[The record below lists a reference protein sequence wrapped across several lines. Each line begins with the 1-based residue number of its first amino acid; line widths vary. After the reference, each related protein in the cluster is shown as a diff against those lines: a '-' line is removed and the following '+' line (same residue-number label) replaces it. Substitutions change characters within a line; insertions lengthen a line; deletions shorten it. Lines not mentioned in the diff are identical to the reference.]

1 MSFADD
7 ESRQVELVYG
17 EAYFDV
23 SHSSLH
29 NNTNFKVI
37 TKSQK
42 IEVFGTEFNVKA
54 YNDDDRIFTTLVNGK
69 IALDNG
75 VSNETIAPGQQA
87 VLVLKDESIM
97 VQEVDVSKE
106 IAWKNGFFDFHDMP
120 LEDMMKTL
128 ARWYDIVV
136 EYDDESLKTL
146 HFSGLL
152 RRRDNINELLKTLE
166 ITGDVSFDINGNL
179 IIIE

>member
-1 MSFADD
+1 M
-7 ESRQVELVYG
+7 YG

-23 SHSSLH
+23 SHSTNH
-29 NNTNFKVI
+29 NGSDFKVI
-37 TKSQK
+37 TKTQ
-42 IEVFGTEFNVKA
+42 EVEVLGTEFNVRA
-54 YNDDDRIFTTLVNGK
+54 YNDEDQIFTTLVNGK

-75 VSNETIAPGQQA
+75 VSHEAILPGQQA
-87 VLVLKDESIM
+87 VISKKEENIL
-97 VQEVDVSKE
+97 VQEVNVSRE

-120 LEDMMKTL
+120 LEDMMRTL